1 MTEFFAQEFQV
12 LLHQTVERVY
22 ILAWPQLSI
31 TEPNEIDIQ
40 IGLGVLAHPD
50 CIFILATDKQ
60 DNWTPVIR
68 RVERPTTM
76 DWSAYDE
83 RMRLWRQGLILDAV
97 DYEVFDATKD
107 VQFRSIVGE
116 EINDILLISIEGGQ
130 LNPFGVK
137 IVFPH
142 DYILMTPISDGSTV
156 ETAVFNRIG
165 NLNTIG
171 YLGTVDYTSL
181 STLLKRSR

>member
-83 RMRLWRQGLILDAV
+83 RMRLWRQGLILAAV
-97 DYEVFDATKD
+97 D
-107 VQFRSIVGE
+107 
-116 EINDILLISIEGGQ
+116 
-130 LNPFGVK
+130 
-137 IVFPH
+137 
-142 DYILMTPISDGSTV
+142 
-156 ETAVFNRIG
+156 
-165 NLNTIG
+165 
-171 YLGTVDYTSL
+171 
-181 STLLKRSR
+181 